1 VSEWGRDTYG
11 DPCRECGF
19 SWSLAASDAL
29 ALAAGL
35 PSRLEDILA
44 GARGDERR
52 PALDW
57 TVTSYVAHI
66 GDNLRIWAERLA
78 GIALGGPTAVS
89 SYDENALASA
99 RAYETIS
106 LPGVLW
112 TLRRST
118 RDWLEA
124 VDLASPDLTMI
135 HPGRGVIRLDDVVRT
150 NAHDALHHEWDIE
163 RSLTTRSEHPLT
175 TSRRSGHSQVGGR
188 TALRVCRCG
197 GVVGQEGGSG

>member
-1 VSEWGRDTYG
+1 MSQWGRDTYG

-19 SWSLAASDAL
+19 SWNIATSDAR

-44 GARGDERR
+44 DACGTERH
-52 PALDW
+52 PALAW

-78 GIALGGPTAVS
+78 GIALGGPTAVA

-99 RAYETIS
+99 RVYEDIG
-106 LPGVLW
+106 LPGALW

-118 RDWLEA
+118 RDWLKA
-124 VDLASPDLTMI
+124 VDLAAPDLEMT
-135 HPGRGVIRLDDVVRT
+135 HPERGVIQLEDVIRT
-150 NAHDALHHEWDIE
+150 NVHDALHHEWDIK
-163 RSLTTRSEHPLT
+163 RSLT
-175 TSRRSGHSQVGGR
+175 
-188 TALRVCRCG
+188 A
-197 GVVGQEGGSG
+197 